1 MVTTE
6 ANPTPP
12 SSSQKLP
19 WIRTPLI
26 ESNALSKAAG
36 CRVHMKMD
44 MFQPAGS
51 FKSRGIGNYCLKAV
65 RSRPNRPIHF
75 YSSSGGNAGISSYSL
90 PRPLPERNGNRTRH
104 HNPPNEVQN
113 PASGGDSG
121 HSRRQ
126 LVRGGRAHA
135 CAGSSRSNWRVL
147 PALRRGGYMGGEQD
161 ASGRTPRSARGHGTI
176 PRRNHP
182 LRRRRRALM
191 WRADGPAG
199 AWAWAHPADRGG
211 ARRRSGS
218 CCVFERGRISGNV
231 ARRAFELACHGNVRS
246 VILSDTQAA
255 LGAVR
260 MMDDERVAVEP
271 ACGISAAVVYDNVLK
286 KVCPELGPES
296 NVVLVVC
303 GGNSISAE
311 MLAEY
316 RTTYGRLETPAA
328 IHNYAN

>member
-12 SSSQKLP
+12 SSSSQKLP

-26 ESNALSKAAG
+26 ESNALSKVAG

-75 YSSSGGNAGISSYSL
+75 YSSSGGNAGIGSDSI
-90 PRPLPERNGNRTRH
+90 PCPLPERNGNRARH
-104 HNPPNEVQN
+104 HNLPNEVQN
-113 PASGGDSG
+113 PASGGNSDYP
-121 HSRRQ
+121 RRQ
-126 LVRGGRAHA
+126 LVRGRCAHA

-147 PALRRGGYMGGEQD
+147 PALRRRGYLGGEQD
-161 ASGRTPRSARGHGTI
+161 ASGRTPRSARVHGAI

-182 LRRRRRALM
+182 LRWRRRALM
-191 WRADGPAG
+191 WP
-199 AWAWAHPADRGG
+199 WAHPTDRGG

-218 CCVFERGRISGNV
+218 CCVFERGWVV

-246 VILSDTQAA
+246 VVLSDAQAA
-255 LGAVR
+255 MGAVR
-260 MMDDERVAVEP
+260 LMDDEKVAVEP

-286 KVCPELGPES
+286 KVCPELGPEN

-303 GGNSISAE
+303 GGNGISAE

-316 RTTYGRLETPAA
+316 RTTYGRLDTPMA
-328 IHNYAN
+328 IQTYAN